1 MDTHP
6 TYKGAQG
13 NGKRGQHQ
21 SCKLHKVCDREGG
34 QRHSSLSCGRG
45 LSLGVGAAVIA
56 METVMF
62 QQVDK
67 VGRCNVEEEMF
78 EVEQNGKEEGSLQA
92 APLQLG

>member
-1 MDTHP
+1 
-6 TYKGAQG
+6 
-13 NGKRGQHQ
+13 
-21 SCKLHKVCDREGG
+21 
-34 QRHSSLSCGRG
+34 
-45 LSLGVGAAVIA
+45 

-67 VGRCNVEEEMF
+67 VGRCNVEEEVF